1 MNYFNQ
7 WRYDMSVGSWIDVI
21 SSNEVLKVRQIVLT
35 DSSTSSL
42 KEYLVFRFYKVL
54 NNKAVS
60 FQSFDEESTE
70 ILINL
75 ILANSED
82 QNFIYS
88 ILKMYVYHTYMAVF
102 HQMKDEYRLL
112 RYKLHKITDPN
123 AVY

>member
-1 MNYFNQ
+1 
-7 WRYDMSVGSWIDVI
+7 MSVGSWIDVI